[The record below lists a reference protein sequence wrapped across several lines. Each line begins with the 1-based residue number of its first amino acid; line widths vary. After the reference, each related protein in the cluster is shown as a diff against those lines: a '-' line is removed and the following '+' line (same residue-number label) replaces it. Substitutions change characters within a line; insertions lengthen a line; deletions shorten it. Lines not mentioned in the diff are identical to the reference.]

1 MQFPIFKRTNK
12 LERIFILSA
21 LVVIGL
27 IIGSVIGVIFPFV
40 TGQDVTS
47 LSSLRFMQIT
57 SQIFTFVLP
66 PMLYAMLV
74 KKEPMTALGLKKVT
88 YHWFVIGIAM
98 MYAILPLNN
107 IFAEW
112 NAGLKLPESMSGIE
126 EMMRSMQ
133 ESATELTEK
142 MLNVNNIGGLI
153 INIIMI
159 AGLAALGEELL
170 FRSIIQTSLIKICR
184 NAHIGI
190 FLASAIFSFI
200 HFEFYGFIPR
210 LVIGLLLGYM
220 YYYSKSIWVPMTM
233 HFANNATIVFLY
245 YLNNIGLTNI
255 DVEGFGETN
264 IVVLLLSVI
273 ATAALFWLAIRRT
286 RNENDD
292 DNDNDNDDDNDND
305 NDNDNDDD
313 NDNDNDDDNE

>member
-74 KKEPMTALGLKKVT
+74 KEEPMTALGLKKVT

-133 ESATELTEK
+133 ESATELTER

-210 LVIGLLLGYM
+210 LVLGLLMGYM
-220 YYYSKSIWVPMTM
+220 FYYSRSIWVPMAM
-233 HFANNATIVFLY
+233 HFVNNGTAVVLY
-245 YLNNIGLTNI
+245 YLNNIGLTNV
-255 DVEGFGETN
+255 DVETFGETK
-264 IVVLLLSVI
+264 LLPLLISI
-273 ATAALFWLAIRRT
+273 AIMVALFWFAIKRMK
-286 RNENDD
+286 NDV
-292 DNDNDNDDDNDND
+292 
-305 NDNDNDDD
+305 
-313 NDNDNDDDNE
+313 ETYQ